1 MEDLDTQTPDIVP
14 DAPASAP
21 DAPPPTLSD
30 ALDNAFD
37 NVFSDEPEMQSGRNR
52 DQSGRFAKGEAKS
65 EAKAEVAPKS
75 AEVTPKSA
83 EVPAKPSEVAAKFG
97 EVASQTAE
105 QSQNPD
111 EPPARLAAEAKAQWG
126 ALPPAVKA
134 DVHRTIREMQGGI
147 EKYRTEATRWQTDV
161 APYETL
167 AQQYGM
173 DIKGVLADY
182 EGMARMM
189 ATDPVQVF
197 DTLAKR
203 HGFTL
208 QDVAANVLGQDL
220 DEYAKQTSQEIARLQ
235 QENMELKRQTQTYTQ
250 RQQQEVQSFITDF
263 AVKNPR
269 YSELEPRIRGIL
281 QSTLV
286 TATDPRMRLQEA
298 YEIAQSIADRFR
310 PAPRTA
316 PAPQN
321 PAIADQT
328 RKGQLSITGAPG
340 SGSNPANRKTPAS
353 AREAIDRAF
362 DQYNL

>member
-37 NVFSDEPEMQSGRNR
+37 NVFADEPEMQSGRNR

-65 EAKAEVAPKS
+65 EAKAEVTA
-75 AEVTPKSA
+75 KSA
-83 EVPAKPSEVAAKFG
+83 EVPAKSG

-111 EPPARLAAEAKAQWG
+111 EPPARLSAEAKAQWS

-269 YSELEPRIRGIL
+269 YSELEPQIAGIL
-281 QSTLV
+281 RSGLV
-286 TATDPRMRLQEA
+286 TATEPRLRLQEA
-298 YEIAQSIADRFR
+298 YEIADRLK

-353 AREAIDRAF
+353 AREALDRAF
-362 DQYNL
+362 DQYGL